1 MMFGFGRGKSRE
13 NVKRAERA
21 DDVWVWKRKEQSRER
36 RKREEEE
43 RAEQR
48 ECEESGERESEEREI
63 GGLKYIYFLYHC
75 ATVQF

>member
-1 MMFGFGRGKSRE
+1 MGLKEERAERL
-13 NVKRAERA
+13 KRAERA
-21 DDVWVWKRKEQSRER
+21 DDVWVWKSLGL
-36 RKREEEE
+36 EEE